1 MSHKYF
7 TINERNKLEVLLKEN
22 YTISKI
28 TKILN
33 RHRAT
38 IYREIKRINGEYSSE
53 NAQAA
58 ANTKAANKGRNS
70 KITPELK
77 NLIKDR
83 LYKTWS
89 PEQIVGRE
97 LKGRLSFKT
106 IYNWLYS
113 DFLDVSLNVL
123 RRKGRRAKTKETR
136 GKFNIGKSINERPS
150 EVSSKEVFGHWEL
163 DSVVSSR
170 GGSKTCFA
178 TFVELKTRFYVAIKM
193 ADRSRNS
200 MLEAIKQL
208 TANIPEAAFKTFTSD
223 RGKEFSCWEEVEKMG
238 IGFYF
243 ADAYC
248 SWQRGCNENS
258 NGLLREFYPKKTD
271 ISKIDTEEL
280 LNVLMLINSRPRK
293 CLNHVTPFEKFLHEI
308 SFKKI

>member
-22 YTISKI
+22 YKISEI
-28 TKILN
+28 AKILN

-53 NAQAA
+53 NAQAD
-58 ANTKAANKGRNS
+58 ANAKAANKGRNS

-77 NLIKDR
+77 NVIEDR
-83 LYKTWS
+83 LCKTWS
-89 PEQIVGRE
+89 PEQIIGRE

-113 DFLDVSLNVL
+113 NFPDVSLKVL
-123 RRKGRRAKTKETR
+123 RRKGKRVKIKETR
-136 GKFNIGKSINERPS
+136 GKFNIGKTIEERPS
-150 EVSSKEVFGHWEL
+150 EVSTKEVFGHWEV

-170 GGSKTCFA
+170 GESKACFA
-178 TFVELKTRFYVAIKM
+178 TFVELKTRFYVAMKLE
-193 ADRSRNS
+193 DRSKSS
-200 MLEAIKQL
+200 MLEAIKL
-208 TANIPEAAFKTFTSD
+208 
-223 RGKEFSCWEEVEKMG
+223 G
-238 IGFYF
+238 IDFYF
-243 ADAYC
+243 ADPYC

-271 ISKIDTEEL
+271 ISKIETEDL
-280 LNVLMLINSRPRK
+280 IKNLMLINSRPRK
-293 CLNHVTPFEKFLHEI
+293 CLNYATPFEKFLHEI
-308 SFKKI
+308 SF

>member
-1 MSHKYF
+1 MSYKYF

-22 YTISKI
+22 YKISKI
-28 TKILN
+28 AKILN

-53 NAQAA
+53 NAQSD
-58 ANTKAANKGRNS
+58 ANAKSANKGRNS
-70 KITPELK
+70 KITADLK
-77 NLIKDR
+77 NLIEDR
-83 LYKTWS
+83 LCKTWS
-89 PEQIVGRE
+89 PEQIAGRE

-113 DFLDVSLNVL
+113 NFLDVSLNVL
-123 RRKGRRAKTKETR
+123 RRKGRRTKTKETR
-136 GKFNIGKSINERPS
+136 GKFNIGKSIGDRPE
-150 EVSSKEVFGHWEL
+150 EVKKKEVFGHWEL

-170 GGSKTCFA
+170 GESKTCFA

-193 ADRSRNS
+193 KDRSKNS

-208 TANIPEAAFKTFTSD
+208 TANIPEEAFKTFTSD

-238 IGFYF
+238 IEFYF
-243 ADAYC
+243 ADPYC

-258 NGLLREFYPKKTD
+258 NGLLREF
-271 ISKIDTEEL
+271 
-280 LNVLMLINSRPRK
+280 
-293 CLNHVTPFEKFLHEI
+293 
-308 SFKKI
+308 

>member
-22 YTISKI
+22 YKISEI
-28 TKILN
+28 AKILN

-53 NAQAA
+53 NAQAD
-58 ANTKAANKGRNS
+58 ANAKAANKGRNS
-70 KITPELK
+70 KITSELK
-77 NLIKDR
+77 NLIEDR
-83 LYKTWS
+83 LCKTWS
-89 PEQIVGRE
+89 PEQIIGRE

-113 DFLDVSLNVL
+113 NFLDVSLNVL

-136 GKFNIGKSINERPS
+136 GKFNIGKTIEERPS
-150 EVSSKEVFGHWEL
+150 EVSTKEVFGHWEV

-170 GGSKTCFA
+170 GESKACFA
-178 TFVELKTRFYVAIKM
+178 TFVELKTRFYVAMKLE
-193 ADRSRNS
+193 DRSKSS

-208 TANIPEAAFKTFTSD
+208 TTSIPKGAFKTFTSD

-238 IGFYF
+238 IDFYF
-243 ADAYC
+243 ADPYC

-271 ISKIDTEEL
+271 ISKIETEDL
-280 LNVLMLINSRPRK
+280 IKNLMLINSRPRK
-293 CLNHVTPFEKFLHEI
+293 CLNYATPFEKFLHEI
-308 SFKKI
+308 SF